1 MATDIAQTSLTI
13 DDIDAVI
20 DSGVKKEVRLV
31 SGIEGL
37 YPTEIS
43 TSECRQRAG
52 RAGRVKKGVY
62 ILCSERGMEDRSDY
76 PEPEIR
82 RLNLESVVP
91 CACANG
97 GWRRWSS
104 IFSTAPT
111 AA

>member
-1 MATDIAQTSLTI
+1 MVATDIAQTSLTI

-20 DSGVKKEVRLV
+20 DSGIKKEVRLV

-43 TSECRQRAG
+43 TAECTQRAG
-52 RAGRVKKGVY
+52 PGGRVKKGLY
-62 ILCSERGMEDRSDY
+62 ILCSERGMDDRLDY

-82 RLNLESVVP
+82 RLNLESVVLRMCKWGLLP
-91 CACANG
+91 
-97 GWRRWSS
+97 WSS
-104 IFSTAPT
+104 IFFTVPT